1 METLVAIALGIFTGA
16 VGLVIAYFGVLVLL
30 ESSKM
35 IDQRKK
41 NFRAGTHDYYGNK
54 IENNEEQGR

>member
-1 METLVAIALGIFTGA
+1 METLVAIVLDVFIGA
-16 VGLVIAYFGVLVLL
+16 VALVIAYFGWLVLL
-30 ESSKM
+30 ESTKM
-35 IDQRKK
+35 IDQRRK